1 MPKNLQKLARLAV
14 LLALLVQA
22 GCARVT
28 VKKVPTP
35 TQYGHWTDKMQR
47 KADKMEGIRFY
58 LPRPFVQV
66 RQSFPIRTEN
76 YLVSGKVS
84 PDGKYV
90 IVGGVSATSGLA
102 KYIGTVAGT
111 AFVPNAVIIAADQP
125 QRAARTESKL
135 GDDVNVGV
143 DATGGA
149 PPRPDAAP
157 KPPAPT
163 VLQQGSGIS
172 NFFGDITGINE
183 RKTTNDNGAVA
194 VQPLR
199 GNNFDILYLP
209 DFEEQYVVSSRSG
222 LGNASFEVNLGQGWS
237 LQGFNSLTDNSQINK
252 RIFDLIDSSTALAK
266 QLAEQ
271 KFGVN
276 LPDLPPGTK
285 GMGRTEGATSAK
297 PGVPGTDVTLKV
309 TVIHYASKGLY
320 PVMKPREVQERV
332 IANQV
337 SYSFIDVFKFSP
349 SVNGISEFDPTA
361 LKRAQAAV
369 SNESSDFT
377 VPKYPYQYISFNTF
391 SYMAIEVVKTTSPA
405 NGPFQN
411 LYPETGTA
419 ESEKQWRG
427 VSESRAG
434 SNGSGRGRLT
444 LDQIATAINRNLQG
458 EFVPDTG
465 PNQFEFMS
473 ASEGASG
480 FVEISLRPVEGNLS
494 PNVDNPAVEASL
506 MKLIK
511 DTLPNETVK
520 ITLKLEERRT
530 PGPVPVRN
538 AFNFSEENQTT
549 LKAELEKL
557 TFDPISGS
565 VRGPDDPVGAIHFSV
580 KAGAEATMT
589 GEVVT
594 IKVTIKKV
602 GLTAEFSTVVEDK
615 IKADIKREAK
625 RYIGGTEEKIKVEVT
640 LGT

>member
-1 MPKNLQKLARLAV
+1 MPQNLQKLGRFAV
-14 LLALLVQA
+14 LLAIVVQA

-35 TQYGHWTDKMQR
+35 TQYGHWSDRMQR

-125 QRAARTESKL
+125 QPAARTESKL

-143 DATGGA
+143 DATGGT

-163 VLQQGSGIS
+163 VLQQGPGIS

-332 IANQV
+332 VANQV

-349 SVNGISEFDPTA
+349 NVNGISEFDPSA

-427 VSESRAG
+427 VAESSTSRP
-434 SNGSGRGRLT
+434 SKPKLT
-444 LDQIATAINRNLQG
+444 LDQIVTAINANLG
-458 EFVPDTG
+458 DKIVPETG
-465 PNQFEFMS
+465 PNRFEFMS

-480 FVEISLRPVEGNLS
+480 KVEITLRPAADNAT
-494 PNVDNPAVEASL
+494 PNVNESAVVDSL
-506 MKLIK
+506 VRLIK
-511 DTLPNETVK
+511 EALPNETVEF
-520 ITLKLEERRT
+520 TLKVEKRR
-530 PGPVPVRN
+530 VPRPT
-538 AFNFSEENQTT
+538 AYNFSAEIQAT
-549 LKAELEKL
+549 LKTELTKL
-557 TFDPISGS
+557 TFDPTDGS
-565 VRGPDDPVGAIHFSV
+565 VRGPTDPAGAKHFLV
-580 KAGAEATMT
+580 KAITALAINDARSEVTMT
-589 GEVVT
+589 VEIQKMGAT
-594 IKVTIKKV
+594 
-602 GLTAEFSTVVEDK
+602 GEFSAAEEK
-615 IKADIKREAK
+615 IEADIKREAK
-625 RYIGGTEEKIKVEVT
+625 RNMEGFEGNIIVHAKLVD
-640 LGT
+640 